1 VCELFGTMA
10 KPYRTYLPEQDL
22 LLPPSLREWL
32 PDDHLVYFVSDV
44 VDQLNLS
51 AIESVYEEDDRGQ
64 PPYHPRMMTKILL
77 YGYCVG
83 VFSSRKIQKRL
94 VEDVAFRVLAAGNQP
109 DFRTISD
116 FRKLHLKALEEMFQ
130 QLLQLTLETGTMK
143 LGRVAL
149 DGSKFK
155 GNASK
160 HKAMSYG
167 RMEETEKRL
176 REEVRKLLR
185 QAEATDKEEDKRYGG
200 DRRGDELPEE
210 LQRRETRIARIREA
224 KRALEER
231 AREQARSEGKDAKK
245 AQPAQKAQYN
255 FTDPESRILK
265 GADGFVQGYN
275 TQIAVEPAFQLI
287 VGQQV
292 TQAANDKQ
300 QLVPLLE
307 KIQEQSGQ
315 KPQGVLTDSG
325 YCSEENL
332 KYLNKRKIEGF
343 VATGKQKH
351 NERRAPCKPG
361 PLPKGAS
368 RVQQMERKLATQVGA
383 AVYATRKFIVE
394 PVFGQ
399 IKQARGFRQ
408 FLLRGLEKVR
418 GEWALICMTHNI
430 LKFHK
435 IICSG

>member
-1 VCELFGTMA
+1 MA
-10 KPYRTYLPEQDL
+10 KTYRSYLPEQDL

-51 AIESVYEEDDRGQ
+51 AIESVYEEDERGQ

-83 VFSSRKIQKRL
+83 VFSSRKIQKHL

-116 FRKLHLKALEEMFQ
+116 FRKLHLKALEELFQ
-130 QLLQLTLETGTMK
+130 QMLRLTLETGTMK

-155 GNASK
+155 ANASK

-167 RMEETEKRL
+167 RMDETEKRL

-185 QAEATDKEEDKRYGG
+185 QAEATDKEEDQRYGG

-325 YCSEENL
+325 YCSEQNL

-351 NERRAPCKPG
+351 NERREPCKPG

>member
-1 VCELFGTMA
+1 MA

-44 VDQLNLS
+44 VDQLNLA

-116 FRKLHLKALEEMFQ
+116 FRKLHLKALEDLFQ
-130 QLLQLTLETGTMK
+130 QMLRLTLETGTMK

-155 GNASK
+155 ANASK

-176 REEVRKLLR
+176 REEVRKLLN
-185 QAEATDKEEDKRYGG
+185 QAEAADKEEDKRYGG

-224 KRALEER
+224 KRALEVR
-231 AREQARSEGKDAKK
+231 ARKQASSEGKGPEESK
-245 AQPAQKAQYN
+245 PAPKAQYN

-275 TQIAVEPAFQLI
+275 TQIAVELAFQLI

-300 QLVPLLE
+300 QLVPLVE
-307 KIQEQSGQ
+307 KIEEQSGQ
-315 KPQGVLTDSG
+315 RPQGVLTDSG
-325 YCSEENL
+325 YCSDENL

-351 NERRAPCKPG
+351 NERREPCKPG

-368 RVQQMERKLATQVGA
+368 RVEQMERKLQTQAGA
-383 AVYATRKFIVE
+383 ATYATRKFIVE